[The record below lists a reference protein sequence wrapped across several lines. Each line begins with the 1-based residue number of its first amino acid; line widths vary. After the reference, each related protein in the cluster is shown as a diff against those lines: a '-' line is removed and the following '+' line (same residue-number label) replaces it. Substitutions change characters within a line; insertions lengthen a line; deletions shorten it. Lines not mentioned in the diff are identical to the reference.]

1 MPENGHPENGK
12 KFRFK
17 PPWILFIVALA
28 VIALSVLALLS
39 PVAERSGM
47 LESTL
52 TPFTSDEAGTETET
66 TAQVVTPTLEQV
78 PPTVEEIGN
87 TNGIILWSTILVL
100 ILLVGTLRE
109 TLHRNGE

>member
-1 MPENGHPENGK
+1 MSDNDHPENGK

-17 PPWILFIVALA
+17 PQWILFIVVLG

-39 PVAERSGM
+39 PIAERSGI
-47 LESTL
+47 LDSTL
-52 TPFTSDEAGTETET
+52 TPCPTNDAGTLTESINQT
-66 TAQVVTPTLEQV
+66 ITPTLEQA

-109 TLHRNGE
+109 TLHRKGE